1 MGDVTEK
8 NPFGKFARRFDSIL
22 VFYILDHMF
31 CFVDMDDFSSVTVKS
46 TPDEIEEIQMRHSS
60 VSKPLTRAS
69 ATGSSSIST
78 ATLRTRRYMT
88 LSNAHMKL
96 SRQNTP
102 PNEKILSRRKD
113 IKVWQVAADKKQ
125 ESDNPIPVFYSCL
138 CRGKGSAFD
147 SCDTGKHL
155 SFDSLEEG
163 TATGRHIANL
173 IGEAE
178 LVDACHGVSTT
189 YEGERTVV
197 GGLYDSLCDGA

>member
-1 MGDVTEK
+1 
-8 NPFGKFARRFDSIL
+8 
-22 VFYILDHMF
+22 
-31 CFVDMDDFSSVTVKS
+31 
-46 TPDEIEEIQMRHSS
+46 
-60 VSKPLTRAS
+60 
-69 ATGSSSIST
+69 
-78 ATLRTRRYMT
+78 MT

-102 PNEKILSRRKD
+102 PNEKNTEQKKKILSRRKD
-113 IKVWQVAADKKQ
+113 IKVWQGAADKKQ

-138 CRGKGSAFD
+138 CRGRGSAFD

-178 LVDACHGVSTT
+178 LVDACHGVTTT

-197 GGLYDSLCDGA
+197 GGLYDSLCNGA